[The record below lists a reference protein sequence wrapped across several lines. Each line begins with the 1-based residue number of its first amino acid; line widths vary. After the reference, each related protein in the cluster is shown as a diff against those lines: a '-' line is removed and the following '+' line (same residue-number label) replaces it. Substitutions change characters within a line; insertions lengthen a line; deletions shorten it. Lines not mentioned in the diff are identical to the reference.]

1 MGKDTDKMYIT
12 HSEWSTLDFG
22 AGGFKN
28 RKTGK
33 EFKRLPYYCCALSL
47 SPFDVPRC
55 TKDGLIFD
63 LMHILPWIKKHG
75 TNPVTG
81 EPLAAK
87 DLIPLH
93 FHKNADGAY
102 HDPITFKVFT
112 DSTHIVA
119 VATTGHVYAYETIN
133 ELIIKTK
140 SWKDL
145 MTDEPFKR
153 KDLITIQ
160 DPHNV
165 SNRDINAFH
174 YKVNDVAKPDSTVVD
189 PAALKKKEI
198 ESTINATGST
208 ARILAA
214 MAPAITK
221 SSAPITPSFVTKEK
235 SSYNAAHYSDNSAAA
250 SFTSLGAT
258 AITKNKSAVISDDEY
273 LVANVKD
280 HASARIHT
288 NFGFIDV
295 ELFCDVAPKACYNFV
310 KLAKNGYYKNVPF
323 HRSIKHFMIQT
334 GDPTGT
340 GRGGQSYY
348 GHTFADEFKGL
359 SHNERGILSMANR
372 GKDTN
377 SSQFFITYKQCK
389 HLDNKHSIFGKITAG
404 HSVLDRMESVET
416 DSSTDKPKTPITM
429 NSIEILVDPFEKQLN
444 VLKGT
449 DPETLQK
456 QQEAEARRLKKEAND
471 RVFAPRTGGG
481 SSEIG
486 KYFKNSGEEGGA
498 GSSGSSAA
506 AKRTADGFLGEY
518 ENAERPTKKK
528 AAGGGAK
535 FDFSSW

>member
-22 AGGFKN
+22 HGGFKN

-33 EFKRLPYYCCALSL
+33 EFKRLPFYCCALSL

-87 DLIPLH
+87 DLIELH
-93 FHKNADGAY
+93 FHKNSEGAF

-119 VATTGHVYAYETIN
+119 VGKTGHVYAYETID

-140 SWKDL
+140 SWDDL

-174 YKVNDVAKPDSTVVD
+174 YRVNDVAKPDSVVD
-189 PAALKKKEI
+189 PAAQKKREI
-198 ESTINATGST
+198 EAKINATGST
-208 ARILAA
+208 CAHSCCNGSQINLLFIQFQTR
-214 MAPAITK
+214 
-221 SSAPITPSFVTKEK
+221 
-235 SSYNAAHYSDNSAAA
+235 AAHH
-250 SFTSLGAT
+250 SFL
-258 AITKNKSAVISDDEY
+258 Y
-273 LVANVKD
+273 
-280 HASARIHT
+280 
-288 NFGFIDV
+288 NFGTIDV

-310 KLAKNGYYKNVPF
+310 QLAKNGYYKNVPF
-323 HRSIKHFMIQT
+323 HRSIKNFMIQT
-334 GDPTGT
+334 GDPSGT

-348 GHTFADEFKGL
+348 GHTFSDEFKGL
-359 SHNERGILSMANR
+359 SHNDRGLLSMANK

-389 HLDNKHSIFGKITAG
+389 HLDGKHSIFGKITKG
-404 HSVLDRMESVET
+404 IEVLDT
-416 DSSTDKPKTPITM
+416 AHDKPKKPITM
-429 NSIEILVDPFEKQLN
+429 ESIEIVVDPFEKALN
-444 VLKGT
+444 ILRGT
-449 DPETLQK
+449 DPETIK
-456 QQEAEARRLKKEAND
+456 RAEEAEARKAKKAANEASFNAKNSD
-471 RVFAPRTGGG
+471 
-481 SSEIG
+481 SSSSSVIG
-486 KYFKNSGEEGGA
+486 KYFKPSE
-498 GSSGSSAA
+498 AA
-506 AKRTADGFLGEY
+506 ERDTKGFNGEY
-518 ENAERPTKKK
+518 ENAERPSKKK
-528 AAGGGAK
+528 SSASK

>member
-1 MGKDTDKMYIT
+1 MGKDSDKMYIT

-22 AGGFKN
+22 HGGFKN

-33 EFKRLPYYCCALSL
+33 EFKKLPFHCCALSL
-47 SPFDVPRC
+47 SPFETPRC
-55 TKDGLIFD
+55 TKDGLVFD

-81 EPLAAK
+81 EPLAAS

-119 VATTGHVYAYETIN
+119 VGTTGHVYAYETID
-133 ELIIKTK
+133 ELNVKTK

-160 DPHNV
+160 DPHNI

-174 YKVNDVAKPDSTVVD
+174 YKVNELAKPEEDS
-189 PAALKKKEI
+189 K
-198 ESTINATGST
+198 INAKGTT

-214 MAPAITK
+214 IAPSKPTTPAK
-221 SSAPITPSFVTKEK
+221 DLPITPSYVPKK
-235 SSYNAAHYSDNSAAA
+235 STTQNAAHYSDNSAAA
-250 SFTSLGAT
+250 SFISLGS
-258 AITKNKSAVISDDEY
+258 SAVTQNKAAVLSDAEY
-273 LVANVKD
+273 LTSTVKD
-280 HASARIHT
+280 HAFARIKT
-288 NFGFIDV
+288 NFGVIDV

-310 KLAKNGYYKNVPF
+310 QLSKNGYYKNVPF
-323 HRSIKHFMIQT
+323 HRSIKNFMVQT

-340 GRGGQSYY
+340 GRGGKSVY
-348 GHTFADEFKGL
+348 GHTFGDEFKGL

-389 HLDNKHSIFGKITAG
+389 HLDGKHSIFGKITKG
-404 HSVLDRMESVET
+404 LEVLDKIEQVET
-416 DSSTDKPKTPITM
+416 DDGDKPKKPITM
-429 NSIEILVDPFEKQLN
+429 ESIEILVDPFEKALN
-444 VLKGT
+444 ILKGT
-449 DPETLQK
+449 DPETLK
-456 QQEAEARRLKKEAND
+456 KAEEAAARKAKKEAND
-471 RVFAPRTGGG
+471 RVFAPMSGG
-481 SSEIG
+481 SEIG
-486 KYFKNSGEEGGA
+486 KYFKKSVDEE
-498 GSSGSSAA
+498 SSDKKRGLEEGSSAA
-506 AKRTADGFLGEY
+506 GNEY
-518 ENAERPTKKK
+518 ENAERPKKK
-528 AAGGGAK
+528 AGSSK